1 MVASTPFDN
10 CQEIDGSKTV
20 EGKLQVGLS
29 QLKSS
34 DNKLWV
40 TNQCAQHKPVLYHN
54 INAFHTASIKP

>member
-10 CQEIDGSKTV
+10 CQEIDGSKAI
-20 EGKLQVGLS
+20 EGKLKVVLFQF
-29 QLKSS
+29 KSS
-34 DNKLWV
+34 DNKLRV